1 MAFINLK
8 SFKFNQINIK
18 KELFNM
24 KKSIMRLSLTALL
37 VTASATAMADDSFD
51 ISVIGNITPAAC
63 KATIAGGHVFDYGD
77 ILAGSLS
84 KDDFTVLPQKSTG
97 FSIVCD
103 APAKVALQTT
113 DNRSGTNNNP
123 VGKTLANDFVVKA
136 SSTLMGLGL
145 DPSGNKIG
153 AYMAGISAESV
164 TTDMDSDVTTIW
176 SKDKGVTWVT
186 SPIDY
191 VLFVNNTN
199 LFTWAKSG
207 ETTPVAFTTLN
218 GQIDVQA
225 AISPASTLNLS
236 QPVKLDGSATV
247 QLYYL

>member
-1 MAFINLK
+1 
-8 SFKFNQINIK
+8 
-18 KELFNM
+18 M
-24 KKSIMRLSLTALL
+24 KKSITHLSLTALL

-103 APAKVALQTT
+103 APAKVAIKTS
-113 DNRSGTNNNP
+113 DNRSGTNKNPP
-123 VGKTLANDFVVKA
+123 VGTVLAGQ
-136 SSTLMGLGL
+136 SISTSNYPIMGLGL

-153 AYMAGISAESV
+153 AYMASISHESV
-164 TTDMDSDVTTIW
+164 STDMDSSLDSLVSSDGKSW
-176 SKDKGVTWVT
+176 SKALSVR
-186 SPIDY
+186 
-191 VLFVNNTN
+191 FVNLPST
-199 LFTWAKSG
+199 LYTWAKSG

>member
-1 MAFINLK
+1 
-8 SFKFNQINIK
+8 
-18 KELFNM
+18 
-24 KKSIMRLSLTALL
+24 
-37 VTASATAMADDSFD
+37 
-51 ISVIGNITPAAC
+51 
-63 KATIAGGHVFDYGD
+63 
-77 ILAGSLS
+77 LAGSLS

>member
-1 MAFINLK
+1 
-8 SFKFNQINIK
+8 
-18 KELFNM
+18 M

-84 KDDFTVLPQKSTG
+84 KDAFTVLPQKSTG

-103 APAKVALQTT
+103 APAKVAIKTS
-113 DNRSGTNNNP
+113 DNRSGTNRNP
-123 VGKTLANDFVVKA
+123 PFGTVLAGHTI
-136 SSTLMGLGL
+136 STSNHPLMGLGL

-153 AYMAGISAESV
+153 AYIARIAHESV
-164 TTDMDSDVTTIW
+164 STDMDSSLRSIVSSDNGKLWHNALSV
-176 SKDKGVTWVT
+176 
-186 SPIDY
+186 P
-191 VLFVNNTN
+191 FVN
-199 LFTWAKSG
+199 LPSVLYTWAKSG